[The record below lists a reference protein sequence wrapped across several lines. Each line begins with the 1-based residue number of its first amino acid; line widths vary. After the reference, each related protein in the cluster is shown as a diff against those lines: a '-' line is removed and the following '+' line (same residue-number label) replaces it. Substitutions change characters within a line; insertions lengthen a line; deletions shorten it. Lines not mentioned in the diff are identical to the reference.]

1 MEYKQIRARK
11 IYEEVADSLIDMLRT
26 GDLQPGDRLDSVE
39 SLAKSF
45 QVGRSAIREALS
57 ALRAM
62 GLLEMRQGEGTF
74 VKQFDPSR
82 FSVPVSVA
90 FLMKQEDI
98 KELLEVRKILEIG
111 AVESA
116 ATHYTKE
123 DLDAMQQALIAMEQA
138 KGNGDLGEEADL
150 EFHLAIAH
158 ATHNQMLINLMNSV
172 SEIMMETMRETRRL
186 WLHSEQKT
194 TTLLEEHRKIM
205 EAIQNRDKEH
215 AKSLM
220 FEHLTKVEQALNQ
233 FINK

>member
-11 IYEEVADSLIDMLRT
+11 IYEEVADSLIDMLRA

-98 KELLEVRKILEIG
+98 KELLEVRKILEVG

-123 DLDAMQQALIAMEQA
+123 DIEAMQQALTAMEKA

-194 TTLLEEHRKIM
+194 TTLLEEHRTIM
-205 EAIQNRDKEH
+205 EAIQNRDPVR

-220 FEHLTKVEQALNQ
+220 FEHLTKVEQALSQ